1 MNQKKILMLYLT
13 VNIQMRSIRINKIL
27 IRLEILF
34 NKQEKIFI
42 YSLSNE
48 N

>member
-1 MNQKKILMLYLT
+1 MLYLT
-13 VNIQMRSIRINKIL
+13 VNIQMRSKRINKIL